1 MTFSM
6 LLLISAGVLLALAI
20 RRVPQG
26 QAFTVHRFGE
36 YRRTLTPGVH
46 WIVPLVES
54 VAHRMSLTGRAVRF
68 PTVQLSREDTALRVG
83 GGLWYQVIDPAQADP
98 RADHLDDFV
107 LESTHAALDDLAPWL
122 SSLEGAEFNAAVKTA
137 MNQRLRPH
145 GLLVTRCELD
155 HGAQL

>member
-1 MTFSM
+1 MTASM
-6 LLLISAGVLLALAI
+6 LLLIAACVLLVLAVQ
-20 RRVPQG
+20 RVPQG

-36 YRRTLTPGVH
+36 YRRTLSSGLH

-68 PTVQLSREDTALRVG
+68 PDVPLSREDTALQVG
-83 GGLWYQVIDPAQADP
+83 GGLWYQVIEPAQADP

-122 SSLEGAEFNAAVKTA
+122 STLDAREFNLALKTA

-145 GLLVTRCELD
+145 GLLITRSELQR
-155 HGAQL
+155 GALP

>member
-1 MTFSM
+1 M
-6 LLLISAGVLLALAI
+6 LLLTAACVLLALAI
-20 RRVPQG
+20 QRVPRG

-36 YRRTLTPGVH
+36 YKRTLAPGVH
-46 WIVPLVES
+46 WIVPLIES

-68 PTVQLSREDTALRVG
+68 PEVQLTREDTALRVG
-83 GGLWYQVIDPAQADP
+83 GGLWYQVIEPAQADP

-122 SSLEGAEFNAAVKTA
+122 ATLDAGEFNAAVKTA

-145 GLLVTRCELD
+145 GLLVTRSELSR
-155 HGAQL
+155 GAQL

>member
-1 MTFSM
+1 MTVSM
-6 LLLISAGVLLALAI
+6 LLLISATVLLALAVQ
-20 RRVPQG
+20 RVPQG

-36 YRRTLTPGVH
+36 YRRTLSPGLH

-54 VAHRMSLTGRAVRF
+54 VAHRMSLTGRAVHF
-68 PTVQLSREDTALRVG
+68 PAVRLSREETALRVG

-122 SSLEGAEFNAAVKTA
+122 CSLEGAEFNAAVKSA

-155 HGAQL
+155 RAAQL

>member
-1 MTFSM
+1 MTASM
-6 LLLISAGVLLALAI
+6 LLLLGAGVLLALAI
-20 RRVPQG
+20 QRVPQG

-36 YRRTLTPGVH
+36 YCRTLPPGVH

-68 PTVQLSREDTALRVG
+68 PDVQLSREDTSLRVG
-83 GGLWYQVIDPAQADP
+83 GGLWYQVIEPAQADP

-107 LESTHAALDDLAPWL
+107 LESTHAALDDMAPWL
-122 SSLEGAEFNAAVKTA
+122 ATLDAAEFNAAVKTA

-145 GLLVTRCELD
+145 GLLVTRCELSR
-155 HGAQL
+155 GAQL